1 VETPEVLTILEG
13 LRIPRKDMNLSGD
26 ELNAVRGALSRL
38 KDFELLRTICL
49 LGAKWMKAH
58 PALPGEPAEDRELRK
73 AIEEFKALK
82 SVENF
87 GSLAPRRM
95 DSTPSAPSARVAKK
109 V

>member
-1 VETPEVLTILEG
+1 METQEVVTILEG
-13 LRIPRKDMNLSGD
+13 LRIPRKDVNLTGD
-26 ELNAVRGALSRL
+26 EVNAVRGAISRL
-38 KDFELLRTICL
+38 KDFEILRTICI
-49 LGAKWMKAH
+49 LGAKWLKAH

-87 GSLAPRRM
+87 GSLRRM
-95 DSTPSAPSARVAKK
+95 ETAPSTRVAKK